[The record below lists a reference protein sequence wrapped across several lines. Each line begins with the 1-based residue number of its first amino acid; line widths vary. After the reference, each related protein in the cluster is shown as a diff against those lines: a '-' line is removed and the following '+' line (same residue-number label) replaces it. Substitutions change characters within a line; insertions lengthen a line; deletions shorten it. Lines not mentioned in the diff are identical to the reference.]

1 MKSKTVEAEITMI
14 MLLQRARD
22 AEKRTENKSS
32 NGPQRAQSKA
42 KAEYS
47 ATCGHTS
54 VAGDMLVSR

>member
-1 MKSKTVEAEITMI
+1 MM
-14 MLLQRARD
+14 MNPQRVHV
-22 AEKRTENKSS
+22 AEKWMVNKSL
-32 NGPQRAQSKA
+32 NGSLRAQSKA